1 MKRKNESKGRSESLM
16 SFRSVLWLLL
26 FGLLTACGGDD
37 YHYPSVQL
45 EFLTAATGADGTLT
59 QVTTDAGET
68 WPVLNDHSSFRS
80 TPDSLLRIVSNY
92 LITPDAAGRQG
103 AELYAVRKAI
113 APLPK
118 PAAEFEQGIKTDGA
132 ELLSSWMGNGY
143 FNLLFTIKQQSKTH
157 RFHFVEQEV
166 TYDEATGRCRLSL
179 LLYHDADDD
188 VEAYSAR
195 AYLSVPLSH
204 YLIAGI
210 TQIEVTLTYKNYQS
224 QQQTITAVYSL

>member
-1 MKRKNESKGRSESLM
+1 MTLSYIPVGMLA
-16 SFRSVLWLLL
+16 FRPVLWCLML
-26 FGLLTACGGDD
+26 GLLTACGSDD

-45 EFLTAATGADGTLT
+45 EYLSAATGADGAVN

-68 WPVLNDHSSFRS
+68 WPVVSDHSAFRS

-92 LITPDAAGRQG
+92 LITTDAAGRQG
-103 AELYAVRKAI
+103 AVLYAVRKAI
-113 APLPK
+113 SPLPK
-118 PAAEFEQGIKTDGA
+118 PAAEFTQGIKTDGV
-132 ELLSSWMGNGY
+132 ELVSSWMGCGY
-143 FNLLFTIKQQSKTH
+143 FNLLLSIKQQSKTH

-166 TYDEATGRCRLSL
+166 VYDEAAGSCRLSL

-210 TQIEVTLTYKNYQS
+210 STVEVVFSYTDYHS
-224 QQQTITAVYSL
+224 QQQTVTAVYHSYTRV